1 VASLEATGASLFSID
16 NSTAGE
22 MMMNEVD
29 VTSQPHAGRRG
40 LIHLM
45 LMALAI
51 GSCGAAVAETSA
63 GATSIGA
70 AAETLSEITV
80 TAEKRAE
87 KLQEVPAAVTVVGG
101 EEIARS
107 NALTAE
113 QLINQ
118 IPDLSLH
125 KGDIPYNS
133 ALFLRGIGTN
143 SFALGAEPSV
153 GYVVDGVVMGTS
165 GQAFGDLLDI
175 ERMEVIPGPQGT
187 LFGKNSSAGVVNV
200 VSRMPGSTYAA
211 DFDLS
216 YFEGNE
222 TRAKATVDLPVTDQF
237 LTRTTLFTGKYA
249 GNLTNIHESSQDAGT
264 TPTNGYDH
272 QGARTIWK
280 YLPNDA
286 LTFTFIGDWHESND
300 NCCTFV
306 NGTAPGTPPGS
317 SAAIVAG
324 TTNLL
329 TGTGYAGDETRNVAQ
344 NLTTRSIERQEGT
357 SLQVDWNFN
366 RFTLTD
372 ILAYRYDSI
381 VQIRDGDF
389 LPETAAYV
397 GSSFEQEHDLGPQSV
412 STLTNELRLASPTGG
427 FLEYVAGLFYY
438 HNVQDA
444 YFERDDVVCTAST
457 LAAVSPGLV
466 PCLPGASTFT
476 TPSASSYY
484 GAAVDNVAAFGQGTI
499 RIIDPLRVI
508 AGLRVTHD
516 DVSFYHEYETSPTAG
531 GGVIAS
537 NCNPATACPFEGT
550 GSTTHT
556 NTSGKVGLQWDI
568 LSTEMAYATYSRGY
582 KGPAYNVFF
591 NQNVLENAPLPPETS
606 VAYELGLKSTF
617 LGGDAYV
624 NAAVFYETFDNF
636 QANNPASLNGVV
648 ITTLADAGSVATQGF
663 ELSGAARLMPAWRVN
678 GGFTYAN
685 AHVTDFTA
693 ATGANPL
700 AIAPA
705 GSPLPFSPKSKLNVG
720 TDYHLTGLLPFDLVG
735 QTNYSYTGNQYT
747 DFATCTTVY
756 CPKGG
761 DNPYLNLHGYGLWNA
776 SLAASDRD
784 QRLTVTAIVKNI
796 LDKSYASFSQVGGPG
811 GSIQYFIPRD
821 ANRYWGLELNYRF
834 GK

>member
-1 VASLEATGASLFSID
+1 
-16 NSTAGE
+16 
-22 MMMNEVD
+22 
-29 VTSQPHAGRRG
+29 
-40 LIHLM
+40 
-45 LMALAI
+45 
-51 GSCGAAVAETSA
+51 
-63 GATSIGA
+63 
-70 AAETLSEITV
+70 
-80 TAEKRAE
+80 
-87 KLQEVPAAVTVVGG
+87 
-101 EEIARS
+101 
-107 NALTAE
+107 
-113 QLINQ
+113 
-118 IPDLSLH
+118 
-125 KGDIPYNS
+125 
-133 ALFLRGIGTN
+133 
-143 SFALGAEPSV
+143 
-153 GYVVDGVVMGTS
+153 
-165 GQAFGDLLDI
+165 
-175 ERMEVIPGPQGT
+175 
-187 LFGKNSSAGVVNV
+187 
-200 VSRMPGSTYAA
+200 MPGSSYAA

-222 TRAKATVDLPVTDQF
+222 TRAKAAIDLPITDQL

-249 GNLTNIHESSQDAGT
+249 GNLTNIYETSQDAGT
-264 TPTNGYDH
+264 TPINGYDH

-280 YLPNDA
+280 YVPNDD
-286 LTFTFIGDWHESND
+286 LTFTLIADWHQSND

-306 NGTAPGTPPGS
+306 NGTPPGTPPGS
-317 SAAIVAG
+317 SASIVAG
-324 TTNLL
+324 ITNLL
-329 TGTGYAGDETRNVAQ
+329 AGTGYAGDETRNVAQ
-344 NLTTRSIERQEGT
+344 SLVTRSVERQHGT
-357 SLQVDWNFN
+357 SLQVDWSFD

-372 ILAYRYDSI
+372 ILAYRFDSI
-381 VQIRDGDF
+381 IQVRDGDF
-389 LPETAAYV
+389 LPATAAYV
-397 GSSFEQEHDLGPQSV
+397 GTSFEQEHDIGPQSV

-427 FLEYVAGLFYY
+427 TLEYVAGLFYY

-444 YFERDDVVCTAST
+444 YFERDDSVCTAST

-466 PCLPGASTFT
+466 PCLPGASTYT
-476 TPSASSYY
+476 TPSANSNY

-499 RIIDPLRVI
+499 RIIDALRVI

-516 DVSFYHEYETSPTAG
+516 DVSFYHYYQTSPTTG

-556 NTSGKVGLQWDI
+556 NTSGKLGLQWDI

-591 NQNVLENAPLPPETS
+591 NQNVLENAPLPAETS

-617 LGGDAYV
+617 LGGDAYL
-624 NAAVFYETFDNF
+624 NAALFYETFDNF

-663 ELSGAARLMPAWRVN
+663 ELQGAARLTPAWTAN
-678 GGFTYAN
+678 AGFTYAN

-700 AIAPA
+700 AVAPA
-705 GSPLPFSPKSKLNVG
+705 GSPLPFSPKTKLDVG
-720 TDYHLTGLLPFDLVG
+720 TQYRLTGLLPFDLVG

-747 DFATCTTVY
+747 DFATCTTAY
-756 CPKGG
+756 CPHGG

-776 SLAASDRD
+776 SLGASDRD

-796 LDKSYASFSQVGGPG
+796 LNKSYASFSQVGGPG

-821 ANRYWGLELNYRF
+821 ADRYWGLELNYRF